1 MFNIFGSKKKEEKK
15 VMPQVDLAETTN
27 RVNNKI

>member
-15 VMPQVDLAETTN
+15 PVPQVNLAETN
-27 RVNNKI
+27 SRVRKK

>member
-15 VMPQVDLAETTN
+15 EIPQIDLVKTQQ
-27 RVNNKI
+27 RVKLY